1 MDLYHYTCN
10 MDLYYYTFRS
20 DCYILEAGLGTMRYI
35 QQRGHEL
42 ATMEPKKVVDV
53 TCAEIKPSEFK
64 KIGHWRPDGYFVSSF
79 GDIER
84 LSPDGQS
91 METVKKHS

>member
-1 MDLYHYTCN
+1 MDS
-10 MDLYYYTFRS
+10 YYYTFRS
-20 DCYILEAGLGTMRYI
+20 GGHILEAGWGTMRYI
-35 QQRGHEL
+35 RQRGHDL
-42 ATMEPKKVVDV
+42 ATREPKKVVDV
-53 TCAEIKPSEFK
+53 TCAVTKESKCEN
-64 KIGHWRPDGYFVSSF
+64 IGHWRPDGYFVSSF

>member
-1 MDLYHYTCN
+1 MDS
-10 MDLYYYTFRS
+10 YYCIFWS
-20 DCYILEAGLGTMRYI
+20 GGHILEASWGTMRYI
-35 QQRGHEL
+35 RQRGHEL
-42 ATMEPKKVVDV
+42 ATREPKKEVRIICSL
-53 TCAEIKPSEFK
+53 TREGKCEIL
-64 KIGHWRPDGYFVSSF
+64 GHWRPDGYFVSSF

>member
-1 MDLYHYTCN
+1 MDS
-10 MDLYYYTFRS
+10 YYYTFRS
-20 DCYILEAGLGTMRYI
+20 GGRILEAGWGTMRYI
-35 QQRGHEL
+35 RQRGHEL
-42 ATMEPKKVVDV
+42 ATREPKKVVDV
-53 TCAEIKPSEFK
+53 TCAVTKERN
-64 KIGHWRPDGYFVSSF
+64 IGYWRPDGYFVSSS